1 MWNKN
6 LDLQLKFSL
15 KFLIK
20 MFLAQMFND
29 RFFWHTGVKG
39 ESHVVKKAVLPL
51 HIQDD
56 CP

>member
-29 RFFWHTGVKG
+29 KFFWHTGVKG
-39 ESHVVKKAVLPL
+39 ESRVVKKAALPSA
-51 HIQDD
+51 HTR
-56 CP
+56 